1 MLTRTALR
9 LTVMAFV
16 MMFALVH
23 VGNALGQDNLQKY
36 FNDTACKVKATA
48 DPSQKRAILNDG
60 LQNMSKALNRVESLR
75 LVSKDDRAG
84 IDRLKVTLQERQNE
98 LAGNNGYDR
107 VPDGRLNAFSDF
119 VVQDME
125 QADRT
130 ITISVV
136 TLLLIIIIVI
146 LVT

>member
-1 MLTRTALR
+1 
-9 LTVMAFV
+9 

-84 IDRLKVTLQERQNE
+84 IDRFKVTLEERQNE
-98 LAGNNGYDR
+98 LAGSNGYDR
-107 VPDGRLNAFSDF
+107 VPDEQLNAFSDF

-130 ITISVV
+130 ITISLI

>member
-75 LVSKDDRAG
+75 LISKDDRAG
-84 IDRLKVTLQERQNE
+84 MDRLKITLQERQNE
-98 LAGNNGYDR
+98 LAGSNGYDR
-107 VPDGRLNAFSDF
+107 VSDEQLNTFSDF

-130 ITISVV
+130 ITISLV

>member
-60 LQNMSKALNRVESLR
+60 LQNMSKALNRVESVR
-75 LVSKDDRAG
+75 LISKDDRAG
-84 IDRLKVTLQERQNE
+84 MDRLKITLQERQNE
-98 LAGNNGYDR
+98 LAGSNGYDR
-107 VPDGRLNAFSDF
+107 VPDEQLNAFSDF

-130 ITISVV
+130 ITISLV

>member
-1 MLTRTALR
+1 MSARTTSR
-9 LTVMAFV
+9 LIVMAFV

-48 DPSQKRAILNDG
+48 DPSQKRAILNEG
-60 LQNMSKALNRVESLR
+60 LQNMSEALNRVESSR
-75 LVSKDDRAG
+75 LISKDDRVG
-84 IDRLKVTLQERQNE
+84 IDRFRVTLEERQNE
-98 LAGNNGYDR
+98 LVGSNGYDR
-107 VPDGRLNAFSDF
+107 VPDGQLNAFSDF

-125 QADRT
+125 QAEQT

-136 TLLLIIIIVI
+136 VLLLIIIIVI
-146 LVT
+146 LIT

>member
-1 MLTRTALR
+1 MLARAALR
-9 LTVMAFV
+9 LTVVTFV
-16 MMFALVH
+16 MIFALVH

-48 DPSQKRAILNDG
+48 DPSQKRAILNEG
-60 LQNMSKALNRVESLR
+60 LQNMSKALNRVESSR

-84 IDRLKVTLQERQNE
+84 IDRFKVTLQERQNE
-98 LAGNNGYDR
+98 LAGSSGYDR
-107 VPDGRLNAFSDF
+107 VPDEQLNAFSDF

-130 ITISVV
+130 ITISLV

-146 LVT
+146 LVA

>member
-1 MLTRTALR
+1 MLARTALR
-9 LTVMAFV
+9 STVMAFV

-48 DPSQKRAILNDG
+48 DPSQKRAILDDG

-75 LVSKDDRAG
+75 LISKDDRAG
-84 IDRLKVTLQERQNE
+84 IDRFKVTLQERQNE
-98 LAGNNGYDR
+98 LAGSNGYDR
-107 VPDGRLNAFSDF
+107 VSDEQLNAFSDF

-130 ITISVV
+130 ITISLV

>member
-75 LVSKDDRAG
+75 LISKDDRAG
-84 IDRLKVTLQERQNE
+84 IDRFKVTLQERQNE
-98 LAGNNGYDR
+98 LAGSNGYDR
-107 VPDGRLNAFSDF
+107 VPDEQLNAFSDF

>member
-1 MLTRTALR
+1 MLARTALR
-9 LTVMAFV
+9 LMVMAFV

-60 LQNMSKALNRVESLR
+60 FQNMSKALNRVESLR

-84 IDRLKVTLQERQNE
+84 IDRLKGTLQERQNE

-107 VPDGRLNAFSDF
+107 VPDEQLNAFSDF

-130 ITISVV
+130 ITISLI

>member
-9 LTVMAFV
+9 LTFMAFV

-75 LVSKDDRAG
+75 LISKDDRAG
-84 IDRLKVTLQERQNE
+84 MDRLKITLQERQNE
-98 LAGNNGYDR
+98 LAGSNGYDR
-107 VPDGRLNAFSDF
+107 VPDEQLNAFSDF

-130 ITISVV
+130 ITISLV

>member
-9 LTVMAFV
+9 LTFMAFV
-16 MMFALVH
+16 VMFALVH
-23 VGNALGQDNLQKY
+23 VGNALGQDNLEKY

-75 LVSKDDRAG
+75 LISKDDRAG
-84 IDRLKVTLQERQNE
+84 MDRLKITLQERQNE
-98 LAGNNGYDR
+98 LAGSNGYDR
-107 VPDGRLNAFSDF
+107 VSDEQLNTFSDF

-130 ITISVV
+130 ITISLV

>member
-9 LTVMAFV
+9 LMVMALV
-16 MMFALVH
+16 MTFALVH
-23 VGNALGQDNLQKY
+23 VGSALAQDNLQNY

-48 DPSQKRAILNDG
+48 DPSQKRVILNQG
-60 LQNMSKALNRVESLR
+60 LQNMSKALDMVESSP

-84 IDRLKVTLQERQNE
+84 IDRLRVALQERQNE

-107 VPDGRLNAFSDF
+107 VPDEQLNAFSDF

-130 ITISVV
+130 ITISLI

-146 LVT
+146 LLV

>member
-9 LTVMAFV
+9 LIVMAFV
-16 MMFALVH
+16 TMFALVH
-23 VGNALGQDNLQKY
+23 AGNALGQDNLQKY

-75 LVSKDDRAG
+75 LISKDDRAG
-84 IDRLKVTLQERQNE
+84 IDRFNVTLQERQNE
-98 LAGNNGYDR
+98 LAGSNGYDR
-107 VPDGRLNAFSDF
+107 VPDGQLNAFSDF

-130 ITISVV
+130 ITISLV

>member
-9 LTVMAFV
+9 LTFMAFV

-36 FNDTACKVKATA
+36 FNDTACKVKGTA

-75 LVSKDDRAG
+75 LISKDDRAG
-84 IDRLKVTLQERQNE
+84 MDRLKITLQERQNE
-98 LAGNNGYDR
+98 LAGSNGYDR
-107 VPDGRLNAFSDF
+107 VPDEQLNAFSDF

-130 ITISVV
+130 ITISLV

>member
-1 MLTRTALR
+1 
-9 LTVMAFV
+9 MAFV
-16 MMFALVH
+16 MMFALVY
-23 VGNALGQDNLQKY
+23 VGNAVGQDNLQKY

-60 LQNMSKALNRVESLR
+60 LQNMSKALNRVESSR

-84 IDRLKVTLQERQNE
+84 IDRFKVTLEERQNE
-98 LAGNNGYDR
+98 LAGSNGYDR
-107 VPDGRLNAFSDF
+107 VPDEQLNAFSDF

-130 ITISVV
+130 ITISLI

>member
-1 MLTRTALR
+1 
-9 LTVMAFV
+9 MAFV
-16 MMFALVH
+16 TMFAVVH
-23 VGNALGQDNLQKY
+23 AGNALGQDNLQKY

-75 LVSKDDRAG
+75 LISKDDRAG
-84 IDRLKVTLQERQNE
+84 IDRFKITLQERQNE
-98 LAGNNGYDR
+98 LAGSNGYDR
-107 VPDGRLNAFSDF
+107 VHDEQLNAFSDF

-130 ITISVV
+130 ITISLV

>member
-1 MLTRTALR
+1 MLARTSLR
-9 LTVMAFV
+9 LIVMAFV
-16 MMFALVH
+16 MMFALIH

-48 DPSQKRAILNDG
+48 DPSQKRAILNEG

-75 LVSKDDRAG
+75 LISKDDRAG
-84 IDRLKVTLQERQNE
+84 IDRFKVTLQERQNE
-98 LAGNNGYDR
+98 LAGSNGYDR
-107 VPDGRLNAFSDF
+107 VPDEQLNAFSDF

-130 ITISVV
+130 ITISLV